1 MLQIALA
8 VGTAAILGTMI
19 LALVRAKPRPRAIV
33 PPAHPRRR
41 RLEEI
46 EVDSDWSW
54 PT

>member
-19 LALVRAKPRPRAIV
+19 LVLVRAKPRPIV

-54 PT
+54 PS